1 MIKRVHHIAIAVKN
15 TDEVLETYSKVLGL
29 KPSHSKEMN
38 QLKLTLIPIGDV
50 EIELVEPTSPETTI
64 ANFIESRGEGVH
76 HICLEVEDIAEELRS
91 LAAKGVELIDKEP
104 REGVEG
110 RIGFIHPRS
119 TNGVL
124 IELVQTE

>member
-1 MIKRVHHIAIAVKN
+1 MIPV
-15 TDEVLETYSKVLGL
+15 
-29 KPSHSKEMN
+29 
-38 QLKLTLIPIGDV
+38 GDV
-50 EIELVEPTSPETTI
+50 EIELVEPTSPE
-64 ANFIESRGEGVH
+64 AAVAKFIESRGEGIH

-104 REGVEG
+104 RMGVEG

-119 TNGVL
+119 MKGVL